1 MADWVPSWLGWQYGL
16 LLSRFWTG
24 VFTSSDAAAVGV
36 QSPRVVLSRLV
47 KLGWVERVGRGEY
60 RVVHPLAVLT
70 DVMYGWRSRVVQKA
84 YLPLLEFVLARLW
97 EGFGGRLRTVLLF
110 GSVAR
115 GKAVE
120 NSDVDLLVVA
130 DGMPSRYGDRV
141 RLVLN
146 MVEGWE
152 EVKNSIGRRFG
163 VHPVPEMLLLDTEE
177 VDTSQP
183 FYLDLVHE
191 AVIMYDKGGFMAE
204 KLETLRSRLAAEGVQ
219 RIQLMDGK
227 WYWVMPQK
235 MAP

>member
-97 EGFGGRLRTVLLF
+97 EGFGEKLKAVVLF

-120 NSDVDLLVVA
+120 NSDLDLLVVA
-130 DGMPSRYGDRV
+130 DGMPQRYGDRV

-152 EVKNSIGRRFG
+152 TVKNTVSREFG
-163 VHPVPEMLLLDTEE
+163 IHPTPDMILLNAEE
-177 VDTSQP
+177 VDVSQP

-191 AVIMYDKGGFMAE
+191 AIMMYDKDRFMAG
-204 KLETLRSRLAAEGVQ
+204 KLEMLRSRLIAEGVQ

-227 WYWVMPQK
+227 WYWVFPQTTT
-235 MAP
+235 P

>member
-1 MADWVPSWLGWQYGL
+1 MPSWLGRQYGL

-36 QSPRVVLSRLV
+36 RSPRVVLSRLA
-47 KLGWVERVGRGEY
+47 KLGWIERVGRAEY
-60 RVVHPLAVLT
+60 RAVHPLAVLS
-70 DVMYGWRSRVVQKA
+70 DVLFGWRSRVVQKA

-97 EGFGGRLRTVLLF
+97 EGFGERLRTVLLF

-130 DGMPSRYGDRV
+130 DGMPPRYGDRV
-141 RLVLN
+141 RLVLR

-152 EVKNSIGRRFG
+152 EVKNSISSRFG

-191 AVIMYDKGGFMAE
+191 AIIMYDRGGFMAD
-204 KLETLRSRLAAEGVQ
+204 KLETLRSRLTAEGVQ
-219 RIQLMDGK
+219 RIQLMNGK
-227 WYWVMPQK
+227 WYWVMPQN
-235 MAP
+235 MTP